1 MEADTGTLRVEWVD
15 VDQVFLNP
23 ANPRHNDEAVPQV
36 AASLRRFG
44 WRQPIVVKSSG
55 EVIAGNTR
63 LKAAKA
69 LGMKRIP
76 VTRFEGPDIEAV
88 AYAIADN
95 RTHEFAEW
103 DEPALARIL
112 QELQAEDAL
121 DGVGFTDADLDELAA
136 QLDALDVSVNEIEDP
151 GVEEPPENP
160 VTRPGDLW
168 VLDHHRLL
176 CGDSTKAED
185 VARLLDGREAALLSS
200 DPPYCVNYTGND
212 RPIHDGKPSGKDWS
226 HLYREVDIADLGQF
240 MDAVFSACLPHV
252 KPDAAIYI
260 WHAHVQQPVI
270 AAAFEKHDLLLHQV
284 LVWVKPTATFG
295 HGYYRWRHEPCAFGW
310 KRGHKPT
317 HGLGKL
323 ESVWEVDWEGKSR
336 VVGNEHPCLHPESR
350 VLTESGFRQIQ
361 TISEGD
367 RVYTADGTF
376 HRVAA
381 VTSHPYTS
389 DHLYRIVV
397 RGGNEVTMASDN
409 HPFLVWRPER
419 RGQSIVSG
427 ECLWVTADQ
436 LRVGDYT
443 MTPVLAHDGDDPF
456 PGRSEDYW
464 FLLGLF
470 VAERQFKH
478 VRPCYRL
485 YFYNADT
492 PRGRGTGPTS
502 IEHNGHKFI
511 LRYVKAV
518 EPVPYT
524 GDVWNLSVCGNPT
537 FQTAVGMSHNTQ
549 KPLRLFEIPME
560 QHTQLGQIVLEP
572 FSGSGSQLLAAE
584 RLGRKCRAME
594 IQPAFVDVAIRRWEK
609 ATGKKAYHEGTN
621 LDFEEVAKERE
632 SRKGGV

>member
-1 MEADTGTLRVEWVD
+1 MDTDTGTLRVEWVD
-15 VDQVFLNP
+15 IDQVFLNP

-44 WRQPIVVKSSG
+44 WRQPIVVKPSG

-69 LGMKRIP
+69 LGMKRVP
-76 VTRFEGPDIEAV
+76 VTRFEGPDIDAV

-95 RTHEFAEW
+95 RTHEFADW

-121 DGVGFTDADLDELAA
+121 DGVGFTDSDLDDLVA

-151 GVEEPPENP
+151 GAEEPPENP
-160 VTRPGDLW
+160 VSRTGDLW

-185 VARLLDGREAALLSS
+185 VARLLDGRQAVLLST
-200 DPPYCVNYTGND
+200 DPPYCVNYTGMD

-240 MDAVFSACLPHV
+240 MDAVFSSCLPHV

-270 AAAFEKHDLLLHQV
+270 AATFEKHGLLLHQV

-295 HGYYRWRHEPCAFGW
+295 HSYYRWRHEPCAFGW
-310 KRGHKPT
+310 KKGHKPN

-336 VVGNEHPCLHPESR
+336 VVGNEHP
-350 VLTESGFRQIQ
+350 
-361 TISEGD
+361 
-367 RVYTADGTF
+367 
-376 HRVAA
+376 
-381 VTSHPYTS
+381 
-389 DHLYRIVV
+389 
-397 RGGNEVTMASDN
+397 TM
-409 HPFLVWRPER
+409 
-419 RGQSIVSG
+419 
-427 ECLWVTADQ
+427 
-436 LRVGDYT
+436 
-443 MTPVLAHDGDDPF
+443 
-456 PGRSEDYW
+456 
-464 FLLGLF
+464 
-470 VAERQFKH
+470 
-478 VRPCYRL
+478 
-485 YFYNADT
+485 
-492 PRGRGTGPTS
+492 
-502 IEHNGHKFI
+502 
-511 LRYVKAV
+511 
-518 EPVPYT
+518 
-524 GDVWNLSVCGNPT
+524 
-537 FQTAVGMSHNTQ
+537 

-560 QHTQLGQIVLEP
+560 QHTQLGQTVLEP
-572 FSGSGSQLLAAE
+572 FSGSGSQILAAE
-584 RLGRKCRAME
+584 RLGRKCRALE

-632 SRKGGV
+632 IRKGGK